1 MSLEPETLTMCF
13 HLRPEPLEQMMNGS
27 DADHCCTRL
36 RCVLIVF
43 AQGPVTPLPGIGA
56 LHHPTHWQWLEGSCP
71 FRPAHDL
78 QVVGTPG
85 GGQPV
90 IQFVVVVLVVGED
103 HAQTREVPA
112 AHLGKD
118 ILSGPGIVYIRSRD
132 HDGDEKP
139 QGIHENMPLAALD
152 LLAAVRAPLLATQ
165 GRLDRLTVESGS
177 AGRRCPP
184 GLDAGQGT
192 QGVEDLLPG
201 TVPVP
206 PLEVVVD

>member
-1 MSLEPETLTMCF
+1 
-13 HLRPEPLEQMMNGS
+13 
-27 DADHCCTRL
+27 
-36 RCVLIVF
+36 
-43 AQGPVTPLPGIGA
+43 
-56 LHHPTHWQWLEGSCP
+56 
-71 FRPAHDL
+71 
-78 QVVGTPG
+78 
-85 GGQPV
+85 
-90 IQFVVVVLVVGED
+90 FVVVVLVVGED

-132 HDGDEKP
+132 HHGDEKT

-152 LLAAVRAPLLATQ
+152 LLTAVRAPLLATQ
-165 GRLDRLTVESGS
+165 GRLDRLTVESGG

-206 PLEVVVD
+206 PLEVVVDRLPRRQVMGQRPPGTPFAGVVKQGVDDFAQIDFAGPPGPTASLDAGQQRLDQRPLLVRQVAGIRFAFHTVFYANSQLWNRV